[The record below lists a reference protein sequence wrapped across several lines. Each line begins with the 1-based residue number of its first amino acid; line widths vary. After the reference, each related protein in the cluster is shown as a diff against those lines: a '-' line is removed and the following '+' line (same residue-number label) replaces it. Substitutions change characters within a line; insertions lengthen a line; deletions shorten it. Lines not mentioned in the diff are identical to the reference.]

1 MHDPAYK
8 LLFSRPRMVRDL
20 LDGFAARGWSGA
32 LDFDTLD
39 PLPAS
44 FVSEDLQQRHGDL
57 VWRIRFR
64 DDRWLYLV
72 LLLEFQAT
80 VDPAMALR
88 MLTYT
93 ALLYQR
99 LDADGVLRDHGAL
112 PPVLPVV
119 LYNGR
124 RPWTASVEMTDL
136 VAAGSDLLAP
146 YQPSQ
151 RYYLL
156 DGVRVADAD
165 LPADNLVSVL
175 IGLEKTRDA
184 ARLREVLRALSDL
197 LRAQG
202 DDHLTQAFVTW
213 LRQGLRFA
221 GPLPSGEGN
230 PLTQLQETQTMLEEN
245 VREWTRELLEQGRAQ
260 GVEEGRAQGIE
271 QGRHEE
277 RALLCRQAGAEVR
290 CRRGRGAGRRPR
302 RRHRPRS
309 PRAGRRL
316 DHRVRHGV
324 RVARP
329 RPRRRRV
336 GRLRRRWYGPVGRGI
351 GVERC
356 SERGR
361 GCTIQTA
368 KRRSTAHRQPRQG
381 RRPTPPHGNT
391 SGVTSWWTSSTSRG
405 RHRMWLLRRRPTG
418 LRLTSSASASTI
430 SVKPATASCSRFP

>member
-124 RPWTASVEMTDL
+124 RTWTAPVEMTDL

-156 DGVRVADAD
+156 DGARVADAD
-165 LPADNLVSVL
+165 LPADNLVSAL
-175 IGLEKTRDA
+175 IALEKTRDA
-184 ARLREVLRALSDL
+184 AGLREVLRALSDL

-202 DDHLTQAFVTW
+202 DDHLTRAFVTW
-213 LRQGLRFA
+213 LHRGLRFA
-221 GPLPSGEGN
+221 GPLPSGEGD
-230 PLTQLQETQTMLEEN
+230 PLTP
-245 VREWTRELLEQGRAQ
+245 V
-260 GVEEGRAQGIE
+260 
-271 QGRHEE
+271 
-277 RALLCRQAGAEVR
+277 AGDADD
-290 CRRGRGAGRRPR
+290 AGRD
-302 RRHRPRS
+302 
-309 PRAGRRL
+309 RAGM
-316 DHRVRHGV
+316 D
-324 RVARP
+324 P
-329 RPRRRRV
+329 
-336 GRLRRRWYGPVGRGI
+336 
-351 GVERC
+351 
-356 SERGR
+356 
-361 GCTIQTA
+361 
-368 KRRSTAHRQPRQG
+368 
-381 RRPTPPHGNT
+381 
-391 SGVTSWWTSSTSRG
+391 
-405 RHRMWLLRRRPTG
+405 
-418 LRLTSSASASTI
+418 
-430 SVKPATASCSRFP
+430 

>member
-1 MHDPAYK
+1 MTARRSRTADSAVNVHAWAAPAPQRVDVRATPGLQFLRRRPLAARSFPVHAGRPALAPFLLLKHRVDRLPNPEALATPARAPHAAHAAGPHDSGSRGSGMHDPAYK

-32 LDFDTLD
+32 LDFDTLA

-119 LYNGR
+119 LYNGG
-124 RPWTASVEMTDL
+124 RPWTASVEMMDL

-156 DGVRVADAD
+156 DGARVADAD
-165 LPADNLVSVL
+165 LPADNLVSAL
-175 IGLEKTRDA
+175 IDLEKTRDA
-184 ARLREVLRALSDL
+184 ARLREALQALGDL

-213 LRQGLRFA
+213 LHQGLRVA
-221 GPLPSGEGN
+221 GRLPAGEGDA
-230 PLTQLQETQTMLEEN
+230 LTQLQETQTMLEEN
-245 VREWTRELLEQGRAQ
+245 VREWTREWLEQGIEQ
-260 GVEEGRAQGIE
+260 GRAQGIE

-277 RALLCRQAGAEVR
+277 RALLCRQAARKFDAVAAEELAAVL
-290 CRRGRGAGRRPR
+290 AGVTDPDRLA
-302 RRHRPRS
+302 
-309 PRAGRRL
+309 RAGDWIIECATTSEL
-316 DHRVRHGV
+316 LARVRGDT
-324 RVARP
+324 
-329 RPRRRRV
+329 
-336 GRLRRRWYGPVGRGI
+336 G
-351 GVERC
+351 
-356 SERGR
+356 
-361 GCTIQTA
+361 
-368 KRRSTAHRQPRQG
+368 
-381 RRPTPPHGNT
+381 
-391 SGVTSWWTSSTSRG
+391 SGG
-405 RHRMWLLRRRPTG
+405 
-418 LRLTSSASASTI
+418 
-430 SVKPATASCSRFP
+430 

>member
-32 LDFDTLD
+32 LDFDTLA

-44 FVSEDLQQRHGDL
+44 FVSEDLRQRHGDL

-80 VDPAMALR
+80 VDRAMALR

-124 RPWTASVEMTDL
+124 RPWTASVEMRDL
-136 VAAGSDLLAP
+136 VAVGSDVLAP

-156 DGVRVADAD
+156 DGARVAGAD
-165 LPADNLVSVL
+165 LPADNLVSAL
-175 IGLEKTRDA
+175 IELEKTRDA
-184 ARLREVLRALSDL
+184 ARLRDALRALSDL

-213 LRQGLRFA
+213 LRQGMRFA
-221 GPLPSGEGN
+221 GRLPAGEGD

-245 VREWTRELLEQGRAQ
+245 VREWTRELLEQGRA
-260 GVEEGRAQGIE
+260 
-271 QGRHEE
+271 
-277 RALLCRQAGAEVR
+277 
-290 CRRGRGAGRRPR
+290 
-302 RRHRPRS
+302 
-309 PRAGRRL
+309 
-316 DHRVRHGV
+316 
-324 RVARP
+324 
-329 RPRRRRV
+329 
-336 GRLRRRWYGPVGRGI
+336 
-351 GVERC
+351 
-356 SERGR
+356 
-361 GCTIQTA
+361 
-368 KRRSTAHRQPRQG
+368 
-381 RRPTPPHGNT
+381 
-391 SGVTSWWTSSTSRG
+391 
-405 RHRMWLLRRRPTG
+405 
-418 LRLTSSASASTI
+418 
-430 SVKPATASCSRFP
+430 

>member
-1 MHDPAYK
+1 MPGCSWQLYIDHCPKRVEGGRA
-8 LLFSRPRMVRDL
+8 P
-20 LDGFAARGWSGA
+20 GSGA

-44 FVSEDLQQRHGDL
+44 FVSEDLQQRHSDL

-99 LDADGVLRDHGAL
+99 LEADGVLRDHRAL

-136 VAAGSDLLAP
+136 VAVGSELLAP

-156 DGVRVADAD
+156 DGARVADAD
-165 LPADNLVSVL
+165 LPADNLVSAL
-175 IGLEKTRDA
+175 IDLEKTRDA
-184 ARLREVLRALSDL
+184 ARLREALQALSDL
-197 LRAQG
+197 LRAHG

-221 GPLPSGEGN
+221 GPLPSGEGD

-245 VREWTRELLEQGRAQ
+245 VREWTREWLEQGIEQ
-260 GVEEGRAQGIE
+260 GRAQGIE

-277 RALLCRQAGAEVR
+277 RALLCRQAARKFDAVAAEELAAVL
-290 CRRGRGAGRRPR
+290 AGVTDPD
-302 RRHRPRS
+302 
-309 PRAGRRL
+309 RL
-316 DHRVRHGV
+316 
-324 RVARP
+324 A
-329 RPRRRRV
+329 RV
-336 GRLRRRWYGPVGRGI
+336 GDWI
-351 GVERC
+351 IEC
-356 SERGR
+356 
-361 GCTIQTA
+361 
-368 KRRSTAHRQPRQG
+368 
-381 RRPTPPHGNT
+381 
-391 SGVTSWWTSSTSRG
+391 
-405 RHRMWLLRRRPTG
+405 
-418 LRLTSSASASTI
+418 
-430 SVKPATASCSRFP
+430 ATASELLACVRGDNGSGG

>member
-32 LDFDTLD
+32 LDFDTLA

-57 VWRIRFR
+57 LWRIRFR

-99 LDADGVLRDHGAL
+99 LDAEGVLRDHRAL

-124 RPWTASVEMTDL
+124 RPWTAPVEMTDL
-136 VAAGSDLLAP
+136 VAVGRDVLAP

-156 DGVRVADAD
+156 DGARMADAD
-165 LPADNLVSVL
+165 LPADNLVSAL
-175 IGLEKTRDA
+175 ISLEKTRDA
-184 ARLREVLRALSDL
+184 RRLGEALRALGDL

-202 DDHLTQAFVTW
+202 DEHLTQAFVTW

-221 GPLPSGEGN
+221 GRQPAGEGD
-230 PLTQLQETQTMLEEN
+230 PLAQLQETQTMLEEN

-260 GVEEGRAQGIE
+260 GIEQGRAQGIE
-271 QGRHEE
+271 QVRHEE
-277 RALLCRQAGAEVR
+277 RALLCRQAARKFDAGAAEDLAAALSGVND
-290 CRRGRGAGRRPR
+290 PE
-302 RRHRPRS
+302 
-309 PRAGRRL
+309 RL
-316 DHRVRHGV
+316 
-324 RVARP
+324 AQ
-329 RPRRRRV
+329 V
-336 GRLRRRWYGPVGRGI
+336 GDWIIECTTASELLARLRGDN
-351 GVERC
+351 
-356 SERGR
+356 
-361 GCTIQTA
+361 
-368 KRRSTAHRQPRQG
+368 RSG
-381 RRPTPPHGNT
+381 G
-391 SGVTSWWTSSTSRG
+391 
-405 RHRMWLLRRRPTG
+405 
-418 LRLTSSASASTI
+418 
-430 SVKPATASCSRFP
+430 

>member
-1 MHDPAYK
+1 MHDAAYK

-32 LDFDTLD
+32 LDFDTLA

-44 FVSEDLQQRHGDL
+44 FVSEDLRQRHGDL

-80 VDPAMALR
+80 VDAAMALR

-99 LDADGVLRDHGAL
+99 LDADGVLRDRGAL

-136 VAAGSDLLAP
+136 VAVGGDVLAP

-156 DGVRVADAD
+156 DGARVAGAD
-165 LPADNLVSVL
+165 LPADNLVSAL
-175 IGLEKTRDA
+175 IALEKTRDP
-184 ARLREVLRALSDL
+184 ARLREALQALSDL

-213 LRQGLRFA
+213 LRQGMQFA
-221 GPLPSGEGN
+221 GRLPTGEGD

-260 GVEEGRAQGIE
+260 GRAQGIE

-277 RALLCRQAGAEVR
+277 RALLCRLAGRKFDAGAAE
-290 CRRGRGAGRRPR
+290 GLAAALAGVTDPD
-302 RRHRPRS
+302 
-309 PRAGRRL
+309 RL
-316 DHRVRHGV
+316 
-324 RVARP
+324 A
-329 RPRRRRV
+329 RV
-336 GRLRRRWYGPVGRGI
+336 GDWI
-351 GVERC
+351 IEC
-356 SERGR
+356 
-361 GCTIQTA
+361 
-368 KRRSTAHRQPRQG
+368 
-381 RRPTPPHGNT
+381 
-391 SGVTSWWTSSTSRG
+391 
-405 RHRMWLLRRRPTG
+405 
-418 LRLTSSASASTI
+418 
-430 SVKPATASCSRFP
+430 ATASELLARVRGDNGSGG